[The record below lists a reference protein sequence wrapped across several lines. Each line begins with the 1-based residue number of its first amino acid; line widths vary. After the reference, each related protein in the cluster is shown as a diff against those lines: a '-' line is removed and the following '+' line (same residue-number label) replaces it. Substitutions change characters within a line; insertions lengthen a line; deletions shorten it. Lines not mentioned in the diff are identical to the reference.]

1 MDWRDQGI
9 LLSSRK
15 HGENSVI
22 IEVLTAEHGRHLGV
36 VRGGQS
42 RKTAPI
48 LQAGA
53 QLDVTWRARLEDHLG
68 SYTVDLIKARAAA
81 VMSDRL
87 ALGALNAI
95 VGLAAFSLPERASC
109 VAFYAQTQELLD
121 DLMAGTG
128 WLPGYLFWEVA
139 LLNEMGLRLDLSKCA
154 ATGSTEDLAF
164 VSPKT
169 GRAVS
174 RTAAGDWAD
183 RLLPLPGCLLGEPA
197 TLDDIRSGLEMTGFF
212 LEHRLA
218 PQLGD
223 RPLPEARRRL
233 LDLLARHS

>member
-1 MDWRDQGI
+1 M
-9 LLSSRK
+9 
-15 HGENSVI
+15 HGESSTI

-42 RKTAPI
+42 RKVAPI

-53 QLDVTWRARLEDHLG
+53 QLDVTWRARLEEHLG
-68 SYTVDLIKARAAA
+68 SYSVDLVRARAAS
-81 VMSDRL
+81 VLSDRL
-87 ALGALNAI
+87 ALAALNAI
-95 VGLAAFSLPERASC
+95 VGLAAYSLPERAVC
-109 VAFYAQTQELLD
+109 GGFYTQTQELLD
-121 DLMAGTG
+121 DLVAGTG

-139 LLNEMGLRLDLSKCA
+139 LLEELGLRLDLSKCA

-164 VSPKT
+164 VSPKS

-174 RTAAGDWAD
+174 RSAAGEWAD

-197 TLDDIRSGLEMTGFF
+197 SLDDVRAGLQMTGFF
-212 LEHRLA
+212 LEHRMV

-223 RPLPEARRRL
+223 RPLPEARRRFVGL
-233 LDLLARHS
+233 LDRHS